1 MFTNLANYLL
11 GTITN
16 HQQQENATGVQQ
28 QETNLRLTSGDED
41 WVLVDRDSEG
51 NSDRSSTDGSDFGDD
66 DERRDLFI
74 PRIRTRSSSSSSL
87 PCATMEVSLLLQK
100 CVNVI

>member
-16 HQQQENATGVQQ
+16 QQEGAAGAPE

-51 NSDRSSTDGSDFGDD
+51 NSEGGSTDGSEFGDD
-66 DERRDLFI
+66 DDRRDLFI
-74 PRIRTRSSSSSSL
+74 PRSRTRSSSSSSL
-87 PCATMEVSLLLQK
+87 PCTTMEVSHWKMKVTLQE
-100 CVNVI
+100 VL

>member
-16 HQQQENATGVQQ
+16 QQPQQQPENAGVQE
-28 QETNLRLTSGDED
+28 ETNLRLTSGDED

-51 NSDRSSTDGSDFGDD
+51 NSDRASTDGSELGDD

-74 PRIRTRSSSSSSL
+74 PKIRTRSSSSSSV
-87 PCATMEVSLLLQK
+87 PCTTMEVSRK
-100 CVNVI
+100 K